1 MHALKADFFDDIED
15 LSDFLRPR
23 SRSVID
29 RLVGRMAVGQIF
41 GEQFV
46 YEVHG
51 PFIQQHRV
59 PVRRRPLGAL
69 VIDVLVERLR
79 RIRDRARMRQAA
91 AALSRLDDRM
101 LKDIGVA
108 RSDIAFAVR
117 RTDPRS

>member
-1 MHALKADFFDDIED
+1 MHALKADFFQDIED
-15 LSDFLRPR
+15 LGDFLRPR
-23 SRSVID
+23 SKSVID

-41 GEQFV
+41 SEQFV

-69 VIDVLVERLR
+69 VIGALVKRLR
-79 RIRDRARMRQAA
+79 KIRHGLQMRRAA
-91 AALSRLDDRM
+91 AELSSLDDRT
-101 LKDIGVA
+101 LKDIGIT

-117 RTDPRS
+117 RNDARD

>member
-1 MHALKADFFDDIED
+1 M
-15 LSDFLRPR
+15 
-23 SRSVID
+23 
-29 RLVGRMAVGQIF
+29 
-41 GEQFV
+41 
-46 YEVHG
+46 
-51 PFIQQHRV
+51 
-59 PVRRRPLGAL
+59 
-69 VIDVLVERLR
+69 IDVLVERLR